1 MIWDEQVWHSLK
13 SRGAS
18 RWGGGTERKGQTWRP
33 SIRIERG
40 ENWRQ
45 PWEGL
50 VFRAGQEM

>member
-50 VFRAGQEM
+50 VFRAGREM